1 MRRGTTPTLKIKV
14 IGMDVALF
22 KSVYITIKQG
32 SKELTKTNG
41 DIEIKDGNILSVF
54 LDQEDTLKFLGGHV
68 DIQLRAVTD
77 NGLAVAS
84 DIKRM
89 SMERVLKDG
98 VIT

>member
-32 SKELTKTNG
+32 SEELTKTNE

-68 DIQLRAVTD
+68 DIQLRAVTE

-84 DIKRM
+84 NIKRM
-89 SMERVLKDG
+89 TIHQRSGAARR
-98 VIT
+98 

>member
-1 MRRGTTPTLKIKV
+1 
-14 IGMDVALF
+14 MDVSLF
-22 KSVYITIKQG
+22 KNIYITIKQG
-32 SKELTKTNG
+32 SKELTKTSG

-54 LDQEDTLKFLGGHV
+54 LDQEDTLKFLGGYI

-84 DIKRM
+84 NIKRM